1 MGYLSSNLII
11 TRTSYYGTEDGGLGS
26 QLCFCIGGDRFSIEY
41 VENSILFRSNL
52 ISSLCSSSLIHLLLS
67 NRLQTSVVNLIIFGI
82 IDLKV
87 QQTSRMISSVTDQL
101 NHKANSL
108 DNVEFDFT
116 SALSLIKPLLDIGPH
131 SVRQCPHHTFH
142 NASKVNLF
150 ISPGFAFGF
159 RKLLSRT

>member
-26 QLCFCIGGDRFSIEY
+26 QLCFCIGGDRFYIEY
-41 VENSILFRSNL
+41 VEKLNSIQIKSDLKS
-52 ISSLCSSSLIHLLLS
+52 SSSLIHLLLS